1 MAAPA
6 VTRSAVKRTFIER
19 ENGTPAADMGLPV
32 LTTLVAS
39 LLTAGNVKIA
49 VLAFSASGVDPT
61 VAASVTESVT
71 AEIAVRGYFDPISAT
86 EIQTMLGVERQKA
99 LLGCGEENCVTELA
113 GAIGAPYVMSGSLVK
128 LEGVFQLNLT
138 VIDSKKSR
146 TVGRSTKLVKDF
158 ESLRFQIPYAVAEAS
173 GTPLPPAPSRVLPYT
188 MIGVGGA
195 AMLGGGVVGI
205 IALTDESVVKGEL
218 AADDMNRTVV
228 LKPAK
233 TYSDRLD
240 TIATLKTISLVSLI
254 AGAALVVGGIVFMP
268 PAAPEAGVK
277 VALVPVALPGGAGAA
292 LVGVIP

>member
-1 MAAPA
+1 
-6 VTRSAVKRTFIER
+6 
-19 ENGTPAADMGLPV
+19 MGLPV

-39 LLTAGNVKIA
+39 LLAAGNVKIA

-71 AEIAVRGYFDPISAT
+71 AEIAVRGYFDPISAN
-86 EIQTMLGVERQKA
+86 EIQTMLGVERQKM
-99 LLGCGEENCVTELA
+99 LLGCGEETCVTELA

-128 LEGVFQLNLT
+128 LEGVFQLNLQ
-138 VIDSKKSR
+138 VIDTKKSH

-158 ESLRFQIPYAVAEAS
+158 ESLRFQIPYAVAEAC

-195 AMLGGGVVGI
+195 AVLGGGVIGI
-205 IALTDESVVKGEL
+205 IALTNESVVKGEL
-218 AADDMNRTVV
+218 AADDNNRTVV
-228 LKPAK
+228 LSPAK

-240 TIATLKTISLVSLI
+240 AIATQKTISLISLI
-254 AGAALVVGGIVFMP
+254 AGAALVVGGIILIP

-277 VALVPVALPGGAGAA
+277 VAILPVALPDGAGAA
-292 LVGVIP
+292 VVGVIP

>member
-1 MAAPA
+1 
-6 VTRSAVKRTFIER
+6 
-19 ENGTPAADMGLPV
+19 MGLPV

-113 GAIGAPYVMSGSLVK
+113 GAIGAPYVMSGSLVT

-277 VALVPVALPGGAGAA
+277 VALVPVALPDGAGAA